1 MVMFATT
8 LDSSRL
14 YERREMRDL
23 ATKFGERIRQK
34 RIQIGISQDKL
45 ALLAEIDRSYVGR
58 IERGEVNITLEKAY
72 QLAEV
77 LNCDIRELL
86 PYPLIYFWL

>member
-14 YERREMRDL
+14 YERREMKDL
-23 ATKFGERIRQK
+23 AIKFGERIRQK

-45 ALLAEIDRSYVGR
+45 ALLSEIDRSYVGR

-72 QLAEV
+72 QLADV

-86 PYPLIYFWL
+86 P

>member
-86 PYPLIYFWL
+86 P

>member
-14 YERREMRDL
+14 YERREMRDI
-23 ATKFGERIRQK
+23 AIRFGERIRQ
-34 RIQIGISQDKL
+34 RRSQLGISQDKL

-77 LNCDIRELL
+77 LDCDLRELL
-86 PYPLIYFWL
+86 P